1 MHLEWRTDCGNFGL
15 VIEKGSWE
23 TVKNECAKSANQ
35 ETGGILIGYYSD
47 DNRTAIICEA
57 TPPPNDS
64 RKGKSW
70 FWRGVTGLRSL
81 LLDRWNQ
88 RQRTYYLG
96 EWHYHPTQI
105 IEPSFT
111 DLKQMIDISK
121 SRRYHCSEPILII
134 VGCGSKAKTLA
145 RAFVF
150 PKGHERL
157 EFVKV

>member
-1 MHLEWRTDCGNFGL
+1 MHLEWRTDCGNYGMI
-15 VIEKGSWE
+15 IEKSSWK
-23 TVKNECAKSANQ
+23 TIKTECAKPVNQ

-47 DNRTAIICEA
+47 NNQTAIVCEA

-64 RKGKSW
+64 QKGRNW
-70 FWRGVTGLRSL
+70 FWRGITGLRSL

-88 RQRTYYLG
+88 NQRIYYIG

-105 IEPSFT
+105 IEPSIT

-134 VGCGSKAKTLA
+134 IGCGLKAETPA

-150 PKGHERL
+150 PKGQERL